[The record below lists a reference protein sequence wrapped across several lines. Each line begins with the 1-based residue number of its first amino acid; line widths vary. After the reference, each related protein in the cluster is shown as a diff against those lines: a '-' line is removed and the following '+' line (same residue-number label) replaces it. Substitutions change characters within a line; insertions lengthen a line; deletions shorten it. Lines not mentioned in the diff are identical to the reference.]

1 MMSMIL
7 LRSLLRRME
16 SIIGYHTANR
26 PDSTTGAIIEL
37 AIRAVNG
44 SDALDE
50 GHMVNMLRL

>member
-1 MMSMIL
+1 MVSMVL

-16 SIIGYHTANR
+16 SIVGNHTANR
-26 PDSTTGAIIEL
+26 LDSTTGAIIEL

-50 GHMVNMLRL
+50 GHMVYMLRL

>member
-1 MMSMIL
+1 MMVSMVL

-16 SIIGYHTANR
+16 SIIGDHTANR
-26 PDSTTGAIIEL
+26 LDSTTGAIML

-50 GHMVNMLRL
+50 GHMVYMLRL